1 MKKFFLVFI
10 GLFTTYLSSF
20 SQNIKTDVV
29 IIGAN
34 SSAYAA
40 AIQSAKSGV
49 KTLLIDAGHFD
60 AITLSP
66 ADRTIK
72 AGIYANFT
80 KLIDTLQKAP
90 LRDNH
95 TLSPAF
101 TARVFKSWSDTI
113 KNLTVLPSATI
124 TKIKKSGQGW
134 EIDCAGREI
143 KADVIVDATPNLM
156 AAKMLGFV
164 SKKSSFGSTSSI
176 YTDKKYRTSIAIT
189 PDANGFFKPVYLSS
203 FVIPEIENL
212 ILVSP
217 TGEASTLLTGQA
229 SGAIAAYCAFF
240 KTTTQKLN
248 VRAIQTELLSY
259 NSRFVKF
266 DDIADNDSS
275 IIAFQHI
282 GVTGLLKAKEENG
295 KLLFMPEASVSTE
308 DLKQPFREMYSRSQI
323 WFLDNKAERLTLAD
337 ALSLIK
343 FVGSRGE
350 ELNKEAE
357 KAWKGSLKLKGNFDL
372 KKVISRR
379 ELAVL
384 FDVYLQPYT
393 VSVDLDGNIKS

>member
-1 MKKFFLVFI
+1 MKKFFLIFI
-10 GLFTTYLSSF
+10 GLFTTYVCSF
-20 SQNIKTDVV
+20 AQNIKTDVV
-29 IIGAN
+29 VVGAN
-34 SSAYAA
+34 PGAYAA

-49 KTLLIDAGHFD
+49 KTLLIDPGKFD

-66 ADRTIK
+66 ADRVIK
-72 AGIYANFT
+72 AGIYANFS

-90 LRDNH
+90 LRDNQ

-101 TARVFKSWSDTI
+101 TARVFKAWSDTI
-113 KNLTVLPSATI
+113 KNLTILPAASI
-124 TKIKKSGQGW
+124 TKIKKAGKGW
-134 EIDCAGREI
+134 EIDLAGREI
-143 KADVIVDATPNLM
+143 KADIIVDATPNLM

-164 SKKSSFGSTSSI
+164 AKKSSFVKASNI
-176 YTDKKYRTSIAIT
+176 YTDKKYRTSIAVT
-189 PDANGFFKPVYLSS
+189 PDANRFFKPVYLSS

-212 ILVSP
+212 VVASP
-217 TGEASTLLTGQA
+217 ADEPSTLLTGQA

-248 VRAIQTELLSY
+248 VRAIQTELLTY
-259 NSRFVKF
+259 NSRFLKF
-266 DDIADNDSS
+266 DDIADSDSS

-282 GVTGLLKAKEENG
+282 GVTGILKAKDQSG
-295 KLLFMPEASVSTE
+295 KLLFMPDSSVSTE
-308 DLKQPFREMYSRSQI
+308 ELKQPLRELYSRSQI
-323 WFLDNKAERLTLAD
+323 WFLDNKADKLTLED

-357 KAWKGSLKLKGNFDL
+357 KAWKSSLKLKGNFDL
-372 KKVISRR
+372 KKIISRR

-393 VSVDLDGNIKS
+393 VSVDLDGKIKS